1 MNFNVFCGSSCS
13 GKMAKVFF
21 KVLQG
26 SVATHVRCGGKH
38 DEGFTANFLLNSRV
52 EEF

>member
-26 SVATHVRCGGKH
+26 SVATYVRCGRKRNR
-38 DEGFTANFLLNSRV
+38 GFIANSLLNLAV
-52 EEF
+52 KKL